1 MDVDAVFEDLL
12 SRVHEHVHGIP
23 EGLSPEDLMAV
34 PEPDANPIGWLLWHV
49 TRVQD
54 VYTAELTE
62 SDQVWMA
69 GDWAS
74 RFGLTAEPH
83 DVGYGHTPE
92 QVRAVDRRVPRR
104 SSSTTTLSTRTRA
117 YLTTLTP
124 GTRSDRIV
132 DHSWD
137 PPVTLGVRL
146 VSILDDHI
154 QHGPGRLGEGPPRAS
169 LRSVRR
175 ACAGRRPPRR
185 PATNGPARVSEL
197 PCSTA

>member
-1 MDVDAVFEDLL
+1 MDVSALFEDLL

-23 EGLSPEDLMAV
+23 EGLSPEDLIAV

-62 SDQVWMA
+62 CEQVWMA

-92 QVRAVDRRVPRR
+92 QVRAVRPESATAIVEYYDTVE
-104 SSSTTTLSTRTRA
+104 TRTRA
-117 YLTTLTP
+117 YLATLTP
-124 GTRSDRIV
+124 DALDRIV
-132 DHSWD
+132 DRSWD

-154 QHGPGRLGEGPPRAS
+154 QHAGQAAYVKGLLE
-169 LRSVRR
+169 RR
-175 ACAGRRPPRR
+175 
-185 PATNGPARVSEL
+185 
-197 PCSTA
+197 